1 MRYQIVWDRVALNH
15 FADILDYLQTRSDDA
30 PRIVRDAILERLD
43 QISDGPLMVEVD
55 RLKTPRDENFRAL
68 IVFSYRITYQI
79 HDETNQIRILRL
91 RHTSREPLGY

>member
-1 MRYQIVWDRVALNH
+1 MRYQIVWDRVALYH

-43 QISDGPLMVEVD
+43 QISCSPLMVEVD

-68 IVFSYRITYQI
+68 VVFSYRITYQI